1 LFEEV
6 GLYTIREYIEKRRQS
21 IANYIIDRPIF
32 DLCVE
37 GKRKRGTSPRQWW
50 WEQSMD
56 LDLAREGINASSVVA
71 GDDLSVEASE
81 LSEG

>member
-1 LFEEV
+1 
-6 GLYTIREYIEKRRQS
+6 
-21 IANYIIDRPIF
+21 
-32 DLCVE
+32 
-37 GKRKRGTSPRQWW
+37 
-50 WEQSMD
+50 MD